1 MKRLLLALAGT
12 ALLSACQQMTDF
24 VTSAGGGADSL
35 RVAMRLASALP
46 DSLFFKATHLRIRF
60 ATNTTENPLT
70 VDTILP
76 LSAGRWLSP
85 SMPKTLGYTLQVTGL
100 DSNGRA
106 AWSGTSQGTAQGNDK
121 VVGVLNTD
129 VTLTASV
136 PLAVG
141 MPTPDT
147 GAIDFPKTLTF
158 AALPGAKRWWSL
170 DGKTWKLF
178 PDTGLRLDS
187 AIILSL
193 QARSLDTLTGAPFS
207 PITRLSWSGKTVA
220 TPVWSIAGNRYF
232 PGQSVKAALSCATA
246 GATIQWSTDGTTWT
260 SYTDSLLIDAAKTYR
275 VRAVKA
281 HQPTSAEAPQTW
293 QWLSSDSEALAT
305 LAINTANLS
314 PTFDPSVTNYVTDSV
329 WAQSYVT
336 VTATPKVVGVKVL
349 CNGAACTSQQFA
361 ISDTGTSIQI
371 STSINGTIGLTYSVR
386 VPKSR
391 KVLES
396 DFGIPWNPNITY
408 DTLVDTR
415 DGQKYRT
422 VKIGTQTWMA
432 QNLNYKVDSSW
443 WYRNDADSGAKYGRL
458 YQWDAAMDGYASST
472 AVPSGVQG
480 ICPIGWHL
488 PSPNEWDIL
497 EIFIDASRNIGG
509 YLLKASSG
517 WESEGN
523 GIDEFGF
530 RALPSGFFTYES
542 GFVGFGNA
550 AQFWLSS
557 TYNDGDPNLAWVKSL
572 SYAYRNINCCGG
584 SKSVA
589 SSLRCIKDN

>member
-1 MKRLLLALAGT
+1 MKRKAFPATGTLVALALI
-12 ALLSACQQMTDF
+12 SCQQNELT
-24 VTSAGGGADSL
+24 VSPLSDSSDSM
-35 RVAMRLASALP
+35 RVAMRLANSLP
-46 DSLFFKATHLRIRF
+46 DSVYFKATHLRIQF
-60 ATNTTENPLT
+60 TTNTTENPQS

-76 LSAGRWLSP
+76 FSAGRWLSP
-85 SMPKTLGYTLQVTGL
+85 SIPKTLGYTLQVTGL

-106 AWSGTSQGTAQGNDK
+106 TWSGTSQGTAQGNDK

-129 VTLTASV
+129 VALSLLA

-141 MPTPDT
+141 TPTPDT

-158 AALPGAKRWWSL
+158 APLTGAKRWWSL
-170 DGKTWKLF
+170 DGKAWKLF

-187 AIILSL
+187 AITLSL

-207 PITRLSWSGKTVA
+207 PVARLSWNGKTVA

-232 PGQSVKAALSCATA
+232 PGQSVKTALSCATT

-260 SYTDSLLIDAAKTYR
+260 PYTDSLPIDDAKTYR
-275 VRAVKA
+275 ARALKA
-281 HQPTSAEAPQTW
+281 HQPASAEAPQTW
-293 QWLSSDSEALAT
+293 QWLSSDSAALAT
-305 LAINTANLS
+305 LTINTATLS
-314 PTFDPSVTNYVTDSV
+314 PTFDPSVVSYVTDSV

-336 VTATPKVVGVKVL
+336 VTATPKVAGVKVQ
-349 CNGAACTSQQFA
+349 CNGAACAGQQFA

-371 STSINGTIGLTYSVR
+371 STSINGTVGLTYSVR
-386 VPKSR
+386 VPKSQ
-391 KVLES
+391 KVIES
-396 DFGIPWNPNITY
+396 DFGIPWNPLIAY
-408 DTLVDTR
+408 DTLLDTR

-509 YLLKASSG
+509 YLL
-517 WESEGN
+517 
-523 GIDEFGF
+523 
-530 RALPSGFFTYES
+530 
-542 GFVGFGNA
+542 
-550 AQFWLSS
+550 
-557 TYNDGDPNLAWVKSL
+557 SL
-572 SYAYRNINCCGG
+572 YMI
-584 SKSVA
+584 
-589 SSLRCIKDN
+589 